1 MKKMLTLYLFTI
13 PLALSAQ
20 KNIETTERISLEGKV
35 KTRHR
40 NRRKKTDQF
49 ADRIAM
55 LCAADKA
62 PGRRWERLAANHYEA
77 GTVNNLFRR
86 QCGWQTVET
95 DHVFL
100 FFIFFQP
107 I

>member
-1 MKKMLTLYLFTI
+1 MKKMLPLYLFTI

-62 PGRRWERLAANHYEA
+62 PGRRYGKGL
-77 GTVNNLFRR
+77 R
-86 QCGWQTVET
+86 QIIIIWA
-95 DHVFL
+95 
-100 FFIFFQP
+100 P
-107 I
+107 